1 MSESL
6 MTEAATTTEGTTSQD
21 VAGSTAAPAT
31 APTASSETTASNQQ
45 QAANTQT
52 ADAAQAEGGETGG
65 DKAPEGAPEKYDFKF
80 EEGKTVDAGILD
92 VYSEVAKELNLTQD
106 AAQKMLSK
114 LAPVIEGKQLQQIEA
129 VKNEWTQAS
138 VTDKEFGGDKLQE
151 NLQVAEKALSEFGT
165 DQLRALLKDSGLANN
180 PEVIRFM
187 YRAGKAISED
197 SFVGGNKGQKQKG
210 PMNFN
215 DHAAALYSNQQT

>member
-1 MSESL
+1 MTDTL
-6 MTEAATTTEGTTSQD
+6 MTEATTTNDGAPASQD
-21 VAGSTAAPAT
+21 VGSNPSTDGAQPADG
-31 APTASSETTASNQQ
+31 Q
-45 QAANTQT
+45 QASDGQNQSQT
-52 ADAAQAEGGETGG
+52 TEDGDGNSNGDQEGN
-65 DKAPEGAPEKYDFKF
+65 KPAEGAPEKYDFKF
-80 EEGKTVDAGILD
+80 DEGKTVDAGILD

-138 VTDKEFGGDKLQE
+138 VADKEFGGDKLQE
-151 NLQVAEKALSEFGT
+151 NLQVAEKALSTFGT

-187 YRAGKAISED
+187 YRTGKAISED
-197 SFVGGNKGQKQKG
+197 SFVSGNKGQKTKG
-210 PMNFN
+210 PMTFN

>member
-1 MSESL
+1 MTDTL
-6 MTEAATTTEGTTSQD
+6 MTEATTTNDGAPASQD
-21 VAGSTAAPAT
+21 AGSNSPTGGEQPANGQQ
-31 APTASSETTASNQQ
+31 ASDGQNQSNATEQSDGNTESNQDG
-45 QAANTQT
+45 N
-52 ADAAQAEGGETGG
+52 
-65 DKAPEGAPEKYDFKF
+65 KPVEGAPEKYDFKF
-80 EEGKTVDAGILD
+80 DEGRTVDAGILD

-114 LAPVIEGKQLQQIEA
+114 IAPVIEGQQLQRIEA

-151 NLQVAEKALSEFGT
+151 NLQVAEKALSQFGT
-165 DQLRALLKDSGLANN
+165 DQLRALLKQSGLANN

-187 YRAGKAISED
+187 YRAGRQLSED
-197 SFVGGNKGQKQKG
+197 TVVSGNKGQRSKG
-210 PMNFN
+210 PMTFT

>member
-1 MSESL
+1 MTDTL
-6 MTEAATTTEGTTSQD
+6 MTEATTTNDGAPASQD
-21 VAGSTAAPAT
+21 VGSNPSTDGAQ
-31 APTASSETTASNQQ
+31 PTDGQ
-45 QAANTQT
+45 QASDGQNQSQT
-52 ADAAQAEGGETGG
+52 TENG
-65 DKAPEGAPEKYDFKF
+65 DGNSNGDQDGNKPAEGAPEKYDFKF

>member
-1 MSESL
+1 MTDTL
-6 MTEAATTTEGTTSQD
+6 MTEATTTNDGAPASQD
-21 VAGSTAAPAT
+21 AGSNSPTGGEQPA
-31 APTASSETTASNQQ
+31 NGQ
-45 QAANTQT
+45 QASDGQNQSNATEQSDGNT
-52 ADAAQAEGGETGG
+52 EGNQDGN
-65 DKAPEGAPEKYDFKF
+65 KPVEGAPEKYDFKF
-80 EEGKTVDAGILD
+80 DEGRTVDAGILD

-114 LAPVIEGKQLQQIEA
+114 IAPVIEGQQLQRIEA

-151 NLQVAEKALSEFGT
+151 NLQVAEKALSQFGT
-165 DQLRALLKDSGLANN
+165 DQLRALLKQSGLANN

-187 YRAGKAISED
+187 YRAGRQLSED
-197 SFVGGNKGQKQKG
+197 TVVSGNKGQRSKG
-210 PMNFN
+210 PMTFT

>member
-1 MSESL
+1 MTDTL
-6 MTEAATTTEGTTSQD
+6 MTEATTTNDGAPASQD
-21 VAGSTAAPAT
+21 AGSNSPTGGEQPA
-31 APTASSETTASNQQ
+31 NGQ
-45 QAANTQT
+45 QASDGQNQSNATEQSDGNT
-52 ADAAQAEGGETGG
+52 EGNQDGN
-65 DKAPEGAPEKYDFKF
+65 KPVEGAPEKYDFKF
-80 EEGKTVDAGILD
+80 DEGRTVDAGILD

-114 LAPVIEGKQLQQIEA
+114 IAPVIEGQQLQRIEA

-151 NLQVAEKALSEFGT
+151 NLQVAEKALSQFGT
-165 DQLRALLKDSGLANN
+165 DQLRALLKQSGLANN

-187 YRAGKAISED
+187 YRAGRQLSED
-197 SFVGGNKGQKQKG
+197 TVVNGNKGQRSKG
-210 PMNFN
+210 PMTFT

>member
-1 MSESL
+1 MTDTL
-6 MTEAATTTEGTTSQD
+6 MTEATTTNDGAPASQD
-21 VAGSTAAPAT
+21 AGSNSPTGGEQPA
-31 APTASSETTASNQQ
+31 NGQ
-45 QAANTQT
+45 QASDGQNQSNATEQSDGNT
-52 ADAAQAEGGETGG
+52 EGNQDGN
-65 DKAPEGAPEKYDFKF
+65 KPVEGAPEKYDFKF
-80 EEGKTVDAGILD
+80 DEGKTVDAGILD

-114 LAPVIEGKQLQQIEA
+114 IAPVIEGQQLQRIEA

-151 NLQVAEKALSEFGT
+151 NLQVAEKALSQFGT
-165 DQLRALLKDSGLANN
+165 DQLRALLKQSGLANN

-187 YRAGKAISED
+187 YRAGRQLSED
-197 SFVGGNKGQKQKG
+197 TVVSGNKGQRSKG
-210 PMNFN
+210 PMTFT